1 MVEMFKILSF
11 VVLGYI
17 LGSFPTGVIVGKKFK
32 NIDIRE
38 HGSKNS
44 GATNAYRVLGTK
56 LGITVLLGDIFK
68 GFIPLLAGY
77 YFNLSENQLIIVGVA
92 AILGH
97 TFSPFLNFKGG
108 KGVAT
113 SLGVFLFLVPEVIIT
128 LIIIFIAVVYFS
140 KYISL
145 ASIIVSVLFPIL
157 VFFYYPERKYMVF
170 SVGIIIA
177 TYIIYKHKSNIVR
190 LKNGTENKFYGK

>member
-1 MVEMFKILSF
+1 MVEIFKVLSF
-11 VVLGYI
+11 VVFGYI

-68 GFIPLLAGY
+68 GFIPLLAGH

-177 TYIIYKHKSNIVR
+177 TYIIYKHKGNIVR

>member
-1 MVEMFKILSF
+1 MEIVI
-11 VVLGYI
+11 VVLFILFGYL
-17 LGSFPTGVIVGKKFK
+17 LGSIPTGVIVGKQFK

-56 LGITVLLGDIFK
+56 LGITVLVIDILK
-68 GFIPLLAGY
+68 GFFPLMIGG
-77 YFNLSENQLIIVGVA
+77 YFNLNENILIVIGIT
-92 AILGH
+92 AIIGH

-113 SLGVFLFLVPEVIIT
+113 SLGVFLYLVPPVIIT
-128 LIIIFIAVVYFS
+128 LVIIFIAVTYFS

-145 ASIIVSVLFPIL
+145 ASITVSFLFPVL
-157 VFFYYPERKYMVF
+157 VFLFYPERKWAVF
-170 SVGIIIA
+170 FAGVIIA
-177 TYIIYKHKSNIVR
+177 VYIIYKHKTNIVR
-190 LKNGTENKFYGK
+190 LLNGTENKFYGK